1 MVSKWAKACSIISAT
16 ALFLGFSACG
26 SANTNRSGTAEGIT
40 AEDVEKA
47 LTDNSKTVELTF
59 WAPSYNAMKASVE
72 AFQKKYPHIKIDF
85 VNPGS
90 SSDFNTKLQN
100 AITAKRECPKSSSSV
115 TTVTASSP

>member
-47 LTDNSKTVELTF
+47 LTDDSKTVELTF
-59 WAPSYNAMKASVE
+59 V
-72 AFQKKYPHIKIDF
+72 
-85 VNPGS
+85 G
-90 SSDFNTKLQN
+90 TLLQCDES
-100 AITAKRECPKSSSSV
+100 IRRSIPKEIP
-115 TTVTASSP
+115 AYQN